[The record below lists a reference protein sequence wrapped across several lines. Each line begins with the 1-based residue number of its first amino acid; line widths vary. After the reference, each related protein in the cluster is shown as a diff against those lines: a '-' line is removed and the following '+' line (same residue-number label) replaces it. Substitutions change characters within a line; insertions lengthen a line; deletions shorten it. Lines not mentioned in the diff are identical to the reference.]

1 MVLTNVFQVEQSQSY
16 VYDSIYSLSMVKKA
30 SLYRE
35 MLIAFSSEP
44 TVAAIL
50 LKLIW
55 IEIELNAV
63 IFEVSSRMQNNY
75 YVP

>member
-1 MVLTNVFQVEQSQSY
+1 
-16 VYDSIYSLSMVKKA
+16 MVKKA

-35 MLIAFSSEP
+35 MLIVFSSEP

-63 IFEVSSRMQNNY
+63 IFEVSSRMQNKY

>member
-1 MVLTNVFQVEQSQSY
+1 
-16 VYDSIYSLSMVKKA
+16 MVKKA

-35 MLIAFSSEP
+35 MLIVFSSEP

-63 IFEVSSRMQNNY
+63 IFEVSSRIRKIIIMFLNALAFKSKL
-75 YVP
+75 

>member
-1 MVLTNVFQVEQSQSY
+1 
-16 VYDSIYSLSMVKKA
+16 MVKKA

-63 IFEVSSRMQNNY
+63 IFEVSSRIRKIIIMFLNALAFKSKL
-75 YVP
+75 